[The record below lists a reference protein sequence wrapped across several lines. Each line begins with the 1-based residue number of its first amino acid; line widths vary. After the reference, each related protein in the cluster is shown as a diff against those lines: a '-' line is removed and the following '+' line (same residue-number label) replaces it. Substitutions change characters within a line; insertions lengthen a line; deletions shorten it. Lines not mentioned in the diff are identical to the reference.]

1 MSLPDDE
8 AQIDAKLKETEK
20 SIAELQKLKLD
31 LLQVKRALK
40 KGVSVPAPVPQ
51 QTRPELNE
59 KAIEKALNM
68 LEWRNFKKKD
78 GEWTFLRDMNG
89 KLVED
94 LTGVTEFVDE
104 LRKGRQVVVGKYRY
118 VASEDKFLNRY
129 SAQSE

>member
-8 AQIDAKLKETEK
+8 AQIDAKLKEAEK
-20 SIAELQKLKLD
+20 SIAELHKLRLD
-31 LLQVKRALK
+31 LLQAKRALK
-40 KGVSVPAPVPQ
+40 KGVSAAAPVPQ
-51 QTRPELNE
+51 PPRPELNE

>member
-1 MSLPDDE
+1 MSQPDDA
-8 AQIDAKLKETEK
+8 AQIDAKLKETER
-20 SIAELQKLKLD
+20 SIAELQKVRLD
-31 LLQVKRALK
+31 LLRARMALK
-40 KGVSVPAPVPQ
+40 KGMSAAAPVPQ
-51 QTRPELNE
+51 QPRPELNE
-59 KAIEKALNM
+59 KVIEKALNM

-104 LRKGRQVVVGKYRY
+104 LRKGRQVVIGKYRY